1 MESKQVLALAIFS
14 LVYLIILA
22 GENSPRKLDRPAA
35 GLLGGVLMVLCG
47 VLSRSQALQAIDFGT
62 LTLLL
67 GMMIVTA
74 PATSSGLLDRMA
86 IKLTGHS
93 GNARILLLLVC
104 LAAGGLSALFVNDT
118 ICLIMTPMILAAAR
132 SSKLPAE
139 PYLLALATSSNVGSL
154 MTITG
159 NPQNMLIGQS
169 SGWMWTAFAMRMVPV
184 GIVCLIINWTVLD
197 RLYANQL
204 KGAPTLPKRSEN
216 GWERPYNR
224 KLARRTLLVMV
235 GLLAAFLFGAPMDL
249 AAMTAGAAL
258 IVWANKPP
266 SETFAAVDWSLL
278 IFFAGLFIVVGGVT
292 KMETGLITRFLPV
305 IERHSISMMGLTG
318 FSVFSVIGS
327 NLFSNVPFVM
337 LLRGWVSHMQHAPL
351 LWLML
356 AASSTLAG
364 NLTLVGSV
372 ANLIVA
378 QGANKECPLSF
389 WKFLKVGV
397 LTTPLTLIA
406 SILMLWL
413 YGRFGWA

>member
-1 MESKQVLALAIFS
+1 MDSKQVLAIAIFS

-47 VLSRSQALQAIDFGT
+47 VLSRSQALRAIDFGT

-86 IKLTGHS
+86 IRLTGRS
-93 GNARILLLLVC
+93 ANARRLLLLVC
-104 LAAGGLSALFVNDT
+104 LAAGCLSALFVNDT
-118 ICLIMTPMILAAAR
+118 ICLIMTPMILAASRAAR
-132 SSKLPAE
+132 LPAE

-169 SGWMWTAFAMRMVPV
+169 SGWMWTPFAIRMIPV
-184 GIVCLIINWTVLD
+184 GIVCLIINWAVLD
-197 RLYANQL
+197 RLYSRQL
-204 KGAPTLPKRSEN
+204 KGSHYPLLHPDT

-224 KLARRTLLVMV
+224 KLARRTLIVMT
-235 GLLAAFLFGAPMDL
+235 GLLIAFLLGAPMDL

-258 IVWANKPP
+258 LVWANKPP
-266 SETFAAVDWSLL
+266 AETFAAVDWSLL

-292 KMETGLITRFLPV
+292 KMESGLIAQLLPV
-305 IERHSISMMGLTG
+305 IDHHSVNFLGLTG
-318 FSVFSVIGS
+318 FSIFSVMGS

-337 LLRGWVSHMQHAPL
+337 LLRGWMSHMVNASL

-364 NLTLVGSV
+364 NLTMVGSV

-378 QGANKECPLSF
+378 QGANEECPLSF
-389 WKFLKVGV
+389 WTFLKVGV
-397 LTTPLTLIA
+397 LTTPLTVLA

-413 YGRFGWA
+413 YSKMGWA